1 MLTAPSRAWRVFQ
14 QLFADHW
21 EPLPHAQPRYQPPYD
36 DGLVAKLLAGGQ
48 PEKMGEVASRC
59 LRCGQGTHQVAMSG
73 HSALC

>member
-14 QLFADHW
+14 QLVADHW

-36 DGLVAKLLAGGQ
+36 DGLVAKRLACGQ
-48 PEKMGEVASRC
+48 PEKRGEGASRG
-59 LRCGQGTHQVAMSG
+59 LRCGQGTHQVVMSG